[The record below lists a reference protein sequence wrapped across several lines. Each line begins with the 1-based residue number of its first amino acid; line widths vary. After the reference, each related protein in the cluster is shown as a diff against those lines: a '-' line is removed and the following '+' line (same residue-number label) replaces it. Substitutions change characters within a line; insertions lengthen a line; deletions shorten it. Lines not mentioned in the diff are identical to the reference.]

1 MNDKPQL
8 CFNHPLKQTRKRG
21 IKHRRHNPLHSQPLA
36 LPLRAFLVHTNI
48 IQPMKPAIRLAL
60 TAAIEVLTNIH
71 VQRRVIAY
79 LRLLRINTK

>member
-1 MNDKPQL
+1 
-8 CFNHPLKQTRKRG
+8 
-21 IKHRRHNPLHSQPLA
+21 
-36 LPLRAFLVHTNI
+36 
-48 IQPMKPAIRLAL
+48 MKPAIRLAL